1 MEYVLT
7 TKLLSWG
14 ELNEVLE
21 KSKRNEK
28 KEERWS
34 SMQLSQPVRASE
46 PFNLGALNP
55 SPSNA
60 LQKWKQEFREISACG
75 VRV

>member
-1 MEYVLT
+1 MGHFPETELLVCADLEY
-7 TKLLSWG
+7 
-14 ELNEVLE
+14 VLE

-34 SMQLSQPVRASE
+34 SMRLTE
-46 PFNLGALNP
+46 PSRSAELFKVGYLDP

-60 LQKWKQEFREISACG
+60 LRKWKQEFREVSPCG
-75 VRV
+75 VRS

>member
-1 MEYVLT
+1 MRHLVK
-7 TKLLSWG
+7 TKLLAWG

-34 SMQLSQPVRASE
+34 SLQLVQPVRTEE
-46 PFNLGALNP
+46 PFKVGNLNP

-60 LQKWKQEFREISACG
+60 LRKWKQEFREVSSCG
-75 VRV
+75 VRN